1 MAQFL
6 ASAPRGDKSVF
17 ILRPCIL
24 ILKVAKNFRQI
35 FFGGVEL
42 VDGLQS
48 TKNRIEHLRGAS

>member
-1 MAQFL
+1 MLRLAQFL
-6 ASAPRGDKSVF
+6 ASVPREDKSAF

-42 VDGLQS
+42 IDG
-48 TKNRIEHLRGAS
+48 